1 VREHPEEQLG
11 GRCERWDERCLYRE
25 KKSPSAME
33 LRLMAVA
40 ILIKTLGLK
49 FVFEEKKILNHLVRD
64 MKKL

>member
-1 VREHPEEQLG
+1 
-11 GRCERWDERCLYRE
+11 
-25 KKSPSAME
+25 ME